1 MEGIRTLSKKE
12 QNRLIR
18 LDEVEKEKMV
28 IREVAEGIS
37 YLRI

>member
-1 MEGIRTLSKKE
+1 MEGILTLSKKE
-12 QNRLIR
+12 QSRLMR

-28 IREVAEGIS
+28 VREVAEAIS